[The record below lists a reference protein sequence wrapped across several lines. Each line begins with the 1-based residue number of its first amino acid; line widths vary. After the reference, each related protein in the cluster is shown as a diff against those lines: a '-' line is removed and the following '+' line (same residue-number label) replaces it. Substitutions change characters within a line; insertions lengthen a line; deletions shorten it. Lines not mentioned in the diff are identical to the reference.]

1 MERLARMA
9 AVAAVLLFFAGRAA
23 AQPGYVPSQENL
35 AAREAF
41 AEERFGVFI
50 HWGIY
55 SMLGDGEWVMN
66 NKSLNYLEYQRLAAG
81 FDPSK
86 FDADAWVRAIKDAGA
101 KYITITSRHHDGFS
115 MWNSKASGY
124 NVAKATPFRRDVLAE
139 LAKACRRHG
148 IKLHFY
154 YSHLDW
160 GRTDF
165 WPRGRT
171 GGALGRPDGQDG
183 DWEHYLQFM
192 NDQLTE
198 LLTRYGPIG
207 AIWFDGVW
215 DWPHDRDAMPERWN
229 LYEQYALIHRL
240 QPSCLV
246 GNNHH
251 LLPFPGEDIQIFERD
266 IPGYNEYG
274 MSGQEISRLPLET
287 CQTMN
292 GSWGYNINDRN
303 YKSADELVRY
313 LVRTAAKGANLL
325 LNIGP
330 RPDGTIPDEA
340 LERFRAMGEWM
351 RRYGESIYG
360 TQAGAVPTADWGVTT
375 QRGNTL
381 YVHVLKQENRVFLP
395 VSETVVESAA
405 HLPSGAPV
413 AFTPVGD
420 GILLEVPCDGNVDE
434 LVAVRLLVPAA
445 GLKLSR
451 EAQSFQFLYENMS
464 LADRETYAPEY
475 WAENVRKTLEVRD
488 RMGWDIPER
497 EFRHF
502 VLPLRVNNEDLDDF
516 RTLYADTLCARV
528 RGMSLA
534 EAALEINHWCHE
546 QATYQPSD
554 ARTSAPTATMA
565 RGLGRCGE
573 ESVLTVAALRAAGIP
588 ARQVYTPRW
597 AHTDDNHA
605 WVEAYVDGKWHFM
618 GACEPAP
625 VLDMAWFNAPV
636 SRALLLH
643 TKAFGDYDGPEE
655 VISRTAAYTEINVT
669 DNYVPVRE
677 SRVRVVD
684 TDGRP
689 VEGADVEFKIY
700 NYAEFY
706 TVSRV
711 KSDRSGEA
719 SLRTGCGDL
728 LAWASKGDRFGVA
741 KTGEGTVTLVLD
753 RRFGERFALDLDIVP
768 PAENPL
774 PAAATAEQNAE
785 NDRRLAAEDALRES
799 RGRGNLAT
807 REILRAHP
815 GAEPKIRAI
824 LNSLSEK
831 DRGDVTLAVLEDA
844 LAHCGAEFRPYVD
857 GPRVENEALLPYFGV
872 IGRGLRLRSPAEAA
886 AWVTEHIRLDE
897 TGNPQQLRIPP
908 AAVWAGRAA
917 DRLSRGI
924 FFVALC
930 RTFGF
935 AARIDPVT
943 GRTQYRENGVWVNEY
958 FGEPGERVLPQGTLR
973 VRYTPVRYLDDPET
987 ERHFTL
993 SRVEDG
999 TAHLLS
1005 YMGTVSRLFPLQADE
1020 GYYLLTSGTRMAD
1033 GSVLAHL
1040 EFFPVEAG
1048 KETEVE
1054 LVMRTALGGVSV
1066 IGAMDAEQRFLP
1078 EKETAEV
1085 SLLSRTGRG
1094 YFLVAALGGKD
1105 EPTSH
1110 AVRQLEAVR
1119 DYLNAWGRP
1128 VVLTGNARP
1137 KGLQNAV
1144 FGTDTDGKVAKMLA
1158 EGCHS
1163 DASTLPVVALCD
1175 SFGRIV
1181 YFSQGYNTSLGED
1194 LKRVIDEL

>member
-1 MERLARMA
+1 M
-9 AVAAVLLFFAGRAA
+9 AAVLLGLGLRLG
-23 AQPGYVPSQENL
+23 AQPGYVPSKENL

-41 AEERFGVFI
+41 EEERFGVFI

-55 SMLGDGEWVMN
+55 SMMADGEWVMN
-66 NKSLNYLEYQRLAAG
+66 NRSLNYLEYRHLASG
-81 FDPSK
+81 FNPSK

-101 KYITITSRHHDGFS
+101 KYITLTSRHHDGFS
-115 MWNSKASGY
+115 MWNSKASDY
-124 NVAKATPFRRDVLAE
+124 NVVQATPFKRDVIAE
-139 LAKACRRHG
+139 LAKACRKHG

-171 GGALGRPDGQDG
+171 GGALGRPDGQEG
-183 DWEHYLQFM
+183 DWEHYLRFM

-198 LLTRYGPIG
+198 LLTKYGPIG

-215 DWPHDRDAMPERWN
+215 DWPHARDAMPERWN
-229 LYEQYALIHRL
+229 LYEQYALIHKL
-240 QPSCLV
+240 QPACLV

-274 MSGQEISRLPLET
+274 LSGQEISRLPLET

-292 GSWGYNINDRN
+292 GSWGYSILDRN
-303 YKSADELVRY
+303 YKSSDELIRY

-340 LERFRAMGEWM
+340 LERFKAMGAW
-351 RRYGESIYG
+351 RRQYGESIYG
-360 TQAGAVPTADWGVTT
+360 TQAGAVPASDWGVTT
-375 QRGNTL
+375 QKGNTL
-381 YVHVLKQENRVFLP
+381 YVHVLKQEDKVFLP
-395 VSETVVESAA
+395 VNETVIASAT
-405 HLPSGAPV
+405 HLPSGQA
-413 AFTPVGD
+413 AAYTPVGD
-420 GILLEVPCDGNVDE
+420 GILLDVPCDGNVDE
-434 LVAVRLLVPAA
+434 LIALQLLVPAA
-445 GLKLSR
+445 NLEISR
-451 EAQSFQFLYENMS
+451 EADYYNFLYENLS
-464 LADRETYAPEY
+464 LADKASYSPEF
-475 WAENVRKTLEVRD
+475 WAENNRKTLEVRD
-488 RMGWDIPER
+488 RMGWNIPER

-516 RTLYADTLCARV
+516 RTLYADTLCRRV
-528 RGMSLA
+528 QGMSIA
-534 EAALEINHWCHE
+534 DAALEINHWCHE
-546 QATYQPSD
+546 QATDQPSD
-554 ARTSAPTATMA
+554 ARTSSPTATMM

-605 WVEAYVDGKWHFM
+605 WVEAYVDGKWHFR

-643 TKAFGDYDGPEE
+643 TKAFGRYDGPEQ
-655 VISRTAAYTEINVT
+655 VISRTSAYTEINVT
-669 DNYVPVRE
+669 DNYVPVRA

-684 TDGRP
+684 SDGRP
-689 VEGADVEFKIY
+689 VEGANVEFKIY

-711 KSDRSGEA
+711 SSNRNGEA
-719 SLRTGCGDL
+719 SLETGCGDL

-741 KTGEGTVTLVLD
+741 KVGEGIVNVVLD
-753 RRFGERFALDLDIVP
+753 HRFGEVFSLDIDIVP

-774 PAAATAEQNAE
+774 PAQVTEAQAAE
-785 NDRRLAAEDALRES
+785 NDRRLAAEDALRE
-799 RGRGNLAT
+799 GRM
-807 REILRAHP
+807 RANPAPALFRRNHP
-815 GAEPKIRAI
+815 GAEPQIRG
-824 LNSLSEK
+824 LFNSLSQK
-831 DRGDVTLAVLEDA
+831 DLGDVTLEVLEDA
-844 LAHCGAEFRPYVD
+844 LAHSGAEFRPYVD
-857 GPRVENEALLPYFGV
+857 APRIENEALRPYFGV
-872 IGRGLRLRSPAEAA
+872 IGRGLNLRSPSEVA
-886 AWVTEHIRLDE
+886 AWVTDNICLDE
-897 TGNPQQLRIPP
+897 TGNPQRLRIPP
-908 AAVWAGRAA
+908 AAVWESRRA
-917 DRLSRGI
+917 DRLSRSI

-935 AARIDPVT
+935 EARIDPVT
-943 GRTQYRENGVWVNEY
+943 GRTQYREAGQWVNEY
-958 FGEPGERVLPQGTLR
+958 FGEPGERILPQGTLQ
-973 VRYTPVRYLDDPET
+973 VRYTPVKYLDDPET

-993 SRVEDG
+993 SRIEDG
-999 TAHLLS
+999 TVNLLS
-1005 YMGTVSRLFPLQADE
+1005 YMGTVSKLFPLQIDE
-1020 GYYLLTSGTRMAD
+1020 GYYLLTSGTRLAD

-1040 EFFPVEAG
+1040 EFFPVAARE
-1048 KETEVE
+1048 ETVVD
-1054 LVMRTALGGVSV
+1054 LVMRTASGGVSV
-1066 IGAMDAEQRFLP
+1066 IGSMDAEQRFLP
-1078 EKETAEV
+1078 EKESAEV

-1105 EPTSH
+1105 EPTNH
-1110 AVRQLEAVR
+1110 AVRQLEGVK

-1128 VVLTGNARP
+1128 VVVTGQARP
-1137 KGLQNAV
+1137 KGLQNAI
-1144 FGTDTDGKVAKMLA
+1144 FGTDTDGKIAKMLA
-1158 EGCHS
+1158 DGCHS
-1163 DASTLPVVALCD
+1163 DATTLPVVALCD